1 MVACINSL
9 IVSALLT
16 LFMIWIFGPDLFQT
30 DNNPLLFIFPV
41 IIFFLGA
48 WGTQMLYVMKKYDT
62 ECQNKENQELEA
74 TLLICSENPQEV
86 VGQVASLT
94 GIEDYRLLPQDSSKI
109 HDIYFDT
116 PDAFLNNKKIALR
129 LRQIG
134 KEQWITL
141 KGPSYLTGWGSME
154 RLEIEESWSKKS
166 LINIFNKL
174 VEEGFELPH
183 LPEDFDLITPREV
196 MTGVGLKVIQDRVTS
211 RQIRNIVYKNV
222 NTGPILAELAIDS
235 VMYSIGNENIHHNE
249 VEIEAKM
256 QDSEKV
262 IQVISKHLIE
272 RFKPAL
278 CKWDHSK
285 LATGKAIDK
294 LLDDGVA
301 GLLDVNNNIKPEAYD
316 KIDDILKKDI
326 HI

>member
-1 MVACINSL
+1 MTRN
-9 IVSALLT
+9 T
-16 LFMIWIFGPDLFQT
+16 
-30 DNNPLLFIFPV
+30 
-41 IIFFLGA
+41 
-48 WGTQMLYVMKKYDT
+48 
-62 ECQNKENQELEA
+62 QNKENQELEA
-74 TLLICSENPQEV
+74 TLLICSENPQEI

-116 PDAFLNNKKIALR
+116 PDTFLNNKKIALR

-134 KEQWITL
+134 TEQWITL
-141 KGPSYLTGWGSME
+141 KGPSYLTGWGSVE
-154 RLEIEESWSKKS
+154 RLEIEGPWSKKS

-211 RQIRNIVYKNV
+211 RQIRNIVYKNA

-256 QDSEKV
+256 PDSEKV
-262 IQVISKHLIE
+262 IQVISEHLVE

-301 GLLDVNNNIKPEAYD
+301 GLLDVNNYIKPEVYD